1 MAREK
6 TLLKIIYLTDGRWK
20 FDVKTGMDD
29 DEIRMLLERLKV
41 IENELKGRMKTEIIP
56 MTETVEFITEK

>member
-1 MAREK
+1 MGKEK
-6 TLLKIIYLTDGRWK
+6 TLLRIIYLTDGRWK
-20 FDVKTGMDD
+20 FDIKTGMDD
-29 DEIRMLLERLKV
+29 DEIRMLLERLKY